1 MNSFSIKPLFF
12 SIVIFTVGILSTYI
26 LSIKIKNQFT
36 TQSTLKVEN
45 IAKQT
50 SIRFQDALNKS
61 FNDLKSLQAFYSAN
75 KQHFSEDE
83 FDQYMDVINLNER
96 HYIQA
101 LSWVPLV
108 KHKNREYF
116 EKLIKEQ
123 QPTFNIT
130 ERDPEGNLILTN
142 NKDYYT
148 PVTYIR
154 PYEQNKSAQGFDLN
168 SNSIRR
174 ASLELARDSGKIT
187 TTAKIRLVQEQSD
200 SAGFLIIAPV
210 YKQGLAIKNKQDRIE
225 AIIGYVTGVFRI
237 DTLMHKAKEQADQE
251 GLILTLLDINK
262 DNGGLLYGQLN
273 NNKTFSFDLTI
284 PDRHWQLD
292 ISLNNELL
300 ESIES
305 PFIIY
310 WISVVGILVS
320 LLLSITLYALQI
332 SIIRSQSITR
342 LSNELQ
348 NQNNKLEIKVE
359 KRTKKIANKNSQLN
373 RKVDELN
380 TQRIVLSELMKESEV
395 AKTNAEQRAIDL
407 ARSNKDLDA
416 FAYVASHDLK
426 APLRGID
433 QLARWVA
440 EDIEEGNLTEV
451 PEYVS
456 LMRSRVQRLET
467 LLNDLLDYSR
477 ANRQEN
483 SLALIDTEH
492 MINELF
498 VLVSPP
504 EKFNLTI
511 QGVLPIFTTVK
522 SPFEQVIRNLLNNA
536 IKHHH
541 KDNGHIKVSY
551 IELDD
556 FYQFSIEDDGPGIE
570 SDYYDDIFKMF
581 KTLKPRDVT
590 EGSGMGL
597 ALIKKVVEYYSGQ
610 IKVESRVGQGST
622 FVFTW
627 PKILKE

>member
-1 MNSFSIKPLFF
+1 MKSFSIKPLFF
-12 SIVIFTVGILSTYI
+12 AIIVFTVGTLSTYI
-26 LSIKIKNQFT
+26 LSIKINNQLT
-36 TQSTLKVEN
+36 TQSSLKVKN
-45 IAKQT
+45 IAKQV
-50 SIRFQDALNKS
+50 SIRFQDALDIS
-61 FNDLKSLQAFYSAN
+61 FNDLQSLQAFYSVN
-75 KQHFSEDE
+75 KQHFSQNE
-83 FDQYMDVINLNER
+83 FDQYMDILNLNER

-108 KHKNREYF
+108 KNKDKENF

-130 ERDPEGNLILTN
+130 ERDSEGKLIPTN
-142 NKDYYT
+142 TKEYYT
-148 PVTYIR
+148 PVTYIS
-154 PYEQNKSAQGFDLN
+154 PYEVNKSALGFDLN

-174 ASLELARDSGKIT
+174 ASLELARNSGKLT
-187 TTAKIRLVQEQSD
+187 TTAKIRLVQEQED
-200 SAGFLIIAPV
+200 SVGFLIIAPV
-210 YKQGLAIKNKQDRIE
+210 YQPGLAINNKQNRIK

-237 DTLMHKAKEQADQE
+237 DTLMRKAKEQADQE
-251 GLILTLLDINK
+251 GLILTLLDVNK

-273 NNKTFSFDLTI
+273 NKKTFSFDLTI
-284 PDRHWQLD
+284 PERHWQLNV
-292 ISLNNELL
+292 SLNNELL
-300 ESIES
+300 KSIES

-310 WISVVGILVS
+310 WVLVVGILVS
-320 LLLSITLYALQI
+320 LLLSITIYALQI
-332 SIIRSQSITR
+332 SIIRSQSIIS
-342 LSNELQ
+342 LSKELQ
-348 NQNNKLEIKVE
+348 NQNSKLEIKVIE
-359 KRTKKIANKNSQLN
+359 RTQKIADKNNQLN
-373 RKVDELN
+373 NNINELN
-380 TQRIVLSELMKESEV
+380 TQRIVLSELMKETEI
-395 AKTNAEQRAIDL
+395 AKVSAEQRAIDL

-456 LMRSRVQRLET
+456 LMRGRVQRLET
-467 LLNDLLDYSR
+467 LLNDLLAYSR
-477 ANRQEN
+477 ANRQGN
-483 SLALIDTEH
+483 SLVLIDTENT
-492 MINELF
+492 INELF

-511 QGVLPIFTTVK
+511 HGVLPIFTTVK

-541 KDNGHIKVSY
+541 KDNGHIQVSY

-570 SDYYDDIFKMF
+570 SSSYDDIFKMF
-581 KTLKPRDVT
+581 TTLKPRDVT

-597 ALIKKVVEYYSGQ
+597 ALIKKIVEYYSCQ
-610 IKVESRVGQGST
+610 IKVESIVGQGST
-622 FVFTW
+622 FIFTW